1 MLESKGVK
9 QNKEIDDMNLSTY
22 FRGVCCRVFAIFL
35 SYGEDFDMGPSWL
48 ESPDWLDKLN

>member
-9 QNKEIDDMNLSTY
+9 QNKEIDDMNLTIY
-22 FRGVCCRVFAIFL
+22 FRRVCCRVFAIFL

-48 ESPDWLDKLN
+48 ESPD